1 MAPWDRYNLQLQL
14 LSYWKSS
21 LQILLTKFSAI
32 YLCFSEIKIKI
43 CFWHTVFQSS
53 WLRTSRIFPL
63 YRVIQ
68 TSSAANCSG
77 SLSHTNQWKASR
89 TSCWLFYHERQHR
102 EISSKA
108 ARRIF
113 INCVYFLVQNH
124 VRNHPSSEKNPHHS
138 PVNVLHGNEATV
150 IHNTFL
156 HSSFWKWLHEDD
168 TLSFLMTC
176 PMFWGRSVLDII
188 VDVEQ
193 MSLWRNSPVPNGRFW
208 AELLGSC
215 WCYETWHTGSFSCAD
230 QNWIWTHL
238 GSACRRPLFQDGGR
252 PIGLIRAGKHN
263 FHGNRSK
270 SSL

>member
-32 YLCFSEIKIKI
+32 YLCFYERKIKI

-113 INCVYFLVQNH
+113 INCVYFLVQCY
-124 VRNHPSSEKNPHHS
+124 VQNHPFIVKNPHHS
-138 PVNVLHGNEATV
+138 PVNVLHGKKATV
-150 IHNTFL
+150 THNTFL
-156 HSSFWKWLHEDD
+156 HLSFWKWLHEDD
-168 TLSFLMTC
+168 TVSFLMTC
-176 PMFWGRSVLDII
+176 PMFWGHSVRDSIA
-188 VDVEQ
+188 DVEQ
-193 MSLWRNSPVPNGRFW
+193 MSLWCKVRSMKDYLTLSNKFLTTYSSSTR
-208 AELLGSC
+208 LL
-215 WCYETWHTGSFSCAD
+215 
-230 QNWIWTHL
+230 WIVWQSTF
-238 GSACRRPLFQDGGR
+238 CRD
-252 PIGLIRAGKHN
+252 
-263 FHGNRSK
+263 NRDK
-270 SSL
+270 FVWIKLLMWK